1 MVPDQLFV
9 VFFKKTK
16 KNKQIK
22 VRESRIPEWQD
33 DEGNTTIAR
42 NQLLYNDDH

>member
-9 VFFKKTK
+9 VFFK
-16 KNKQIK
+16 QIK
-22 VRESRIPEWQD
+22 LRESTVPEWQD
-33 DEGNTTIAR
+33 DEGNTTTAR